1 MAGTITSTVE
11 FASRA
16 ARQFFSPPADPG
28 AILSA
33 LWWLAI
39 WIACSVAA
47 AKVAGIIGKSILLPI
62 AKRRKKL
69 LDTILIQGTHGTV
82 QWVVF
87 ASGLDMAVESS
98 VRRCPAIAELL
109 AWNVFA
115 GLTYA
120 VLVLSIAATVY
131 RATRA
136 FLDWY
141 GQQVASSTSA
151 RLDDQFVAIA
161 RKTAKFVFLFLALT
175 VILEHFGI
183 KVTGL
188 LATAGVLS
196 LAVAFAAQE
205 TLSNM
210 IAGLVLMLDH
220 PFRPGDRVELANGK
234 VGDVLDVG
242 LRTTRILSFDNTVIC
257 LPNAEIAKNQ
267 LVNLSA
273 PNPQY
278 RLRANLG
285 VAYGSDVRKVKAVL
299 LEILNAH
306 PEVLKEPAPVVY
318 FTGFGDW
325 SLALNYSA
333 SVADYRESM
342 RIQDDINLA
351 INDRFRA
358 EGIVMPFP
366 RRDIHIHPG

>member
-1 MAGTITSTVE
+1 MSGTVSSTVV
-11 FASRA
+11 FAA
-16 ARQFFSPPADPG
+16 QTAKQLFSTPSAPN

-33 LWWLAI
+33 LWWLLI
-39 WIACSVAA
+39 WAGISVAA
-47 AKVAGIIGKSILLPI
+47 AKMIGVVWKSILLPI
-62 AKRRKKL
+62 AKRRQRIL
-69 LDTILIQGTHGTV
+69 NTILIQGTHGTV

-87 ASGLDMAVESS
+87 AIGLDVATESTA
-98 VRRCPAIAELL
+98 RRCPAIAELL

-115 GLTYA
+115 GLTFA
-120 VLVLSIAATVY
+120 VLVLSITAAIY

-141 GQQVASSTSA
+141 SQEVTSKTA
-151 RLDDQFVAIA
+151 TKLDDQFVVIA
-161 RKTAKFVFLFLALT
+161 QKTARFVFLFLALT

-210 IAGLVLMLDH
+210 IAGLVLMIDH
-220 PFRPGDRVELANGK
+220 PFHPGDRVELANGK
-234 VGDVLDVG
+234 VGDVLEVG

-273 PNPQY
+273 PSPQY
-278 RLRANLG
+278 RIRVNLG
-285 VAYGSDVRKVKAVL
+285 VSCGSDVRKVKTVL
-299 LEILNAH
+299 MEVIAGH
-306 PEVLKEPAPVVY
+306 PDVLKNPQPLVL

-325 SLALNYSA
+325 SLTLNYSA
-333 SVADYRESM
+333 SVADYREAP
-342 RIQDDINLA
+342 RIQDEINTA
-351 INDRFRA
+351 IHDRFRI
-358 EGIVMPFP
+358 EGIVIPVP
-366 RRDIHIHPG
+366 QRDIRILSS